1 MLYILV
7 RFSQRYSVSRNKKI
21 QDEFVPWSKGAELLG
36 MKRTTF
42 FHYVRTGQIRS
53 EPGRRPREG
62 SYSPEDSYKVKERRE
77 QGKPRKP
84 YKKKLAPVFV
94 DWLQPS
100 DIPAGLK
107 LDYLLYHENINLAE
121 AAVYQAWRRNNNL
134 LTVGAFSKDRSE
146 CLAYLQLVPLQEQ
159 TILDILSGKREE
171 NSIKPEEVLPYDNPG
186 AYTLLGVSAVCHPKR
201 PDLLFRLLDKIMDF
215 WTEQYPE
222 RYITKV
228 YAQAV
233 SESGDMLIQH
243 LFMAPR
249 PDLAPHSY
257 ELNLPG
263 PAASR
268 IVRRFQEKLMANV
281 PLPPELHYT
290 FLS

>member
-1 MLYILV
+1 MSGN
-7 RFSQRYSVSRNKKI
+7 RKT
-21 QDEFVPWSKGAELLG
+21 QDEFVPWSQGAEILG

-42 FHYVRTGQIRS
+42 FHYVRTGQIHS
-53 EPGRRPREG
+53 ELGRKPRDG
-62 SYSPEDSYKVKERRE
+62 RYSLEDIHKLKERRE

-84 YKKKLAPVFV
+84 YRKKPSPVLI

-107 LDYLLYHENINLAE
+107 LDYLLYHENIDLAE
-121 AAVYQAWRRNNNL
+121 AAVYQSWRQNNNL
-134 LTVGAFSKDRSE
+134 LTMGAFSKDRLE
-146 CLAYLQLVPLQEQ
+146 CFAYLQLVPLHEQ

-171 NSIKPEEVLPYDNPG
+171 DSIKPEEVLAYNRSG
-186 AYTLLGVSAVCHPKR
+186 GYTLLGVSAVCHPER
-201 PDLLFRLLDKIMDF
+201 PDLLFRLLDRIMDF
-215 WTEQYPE
+215 WIEHYPE

-233 SESGDMLIQH
+233 SKRGDMLIQH

-249 PDLAPHSY
+249 PDLALNAY
-257 ELNLPG
+257 ELNLAR

-268 IVRRFQEKLMANV
+268 IVRRFQERLLAKA
-281 PLPPELHYT
+281 PLPPELEYSS
-290 FLS
+290 LIMKRE

>member
-1 MLYILV
+1 V
-7 RFSQRYSVSRNKKI
+7 GRNKKTP
-21 QDEFVPWSKGAELLG
+21 DEFVPWSQGAELLG
-36 MKRTTF
+36 MKRTAF

-53 EPGRRPREG
+53 EPGRQPRDG
-62 SYSPEDSYKVKERRE
+62 RYSLEDIYQLKERRE

-84 YKKKLAPVFV
+84 YKKKLAPVLV

-107 LDYLLYHENINLAE
+107 LDYLLYQESIDLAE

-134 LTVGAFSKDRSE
+134 LTMGAFSKDRSE

-159 TILDILSGKREE
+159 TILDILRGKREE
-171 NSIKPEEVLPYDNPG
+171 NSIKPEEVLAYDKPG
-186 AYTLLGVSAVCHPKR
+186 AYTLLGISAVCHPER

-215 WTEQYPE
+215 WVEQYPE
-222 RYITKV
+222 RYVTKV

-233 SESGDMLIQH
+233 SERGDMLVQH

-249 PDLAPHSY
+249 PDLAPHAY
-257 ELNLPG
+257 ELSLAR

-268 IVRRFQEKLMANV
+268 IVRRFQEKLLAKA
-281 PLPPELHYT
+281 PLPPDLHST
-290 FLS
+290 FLSE